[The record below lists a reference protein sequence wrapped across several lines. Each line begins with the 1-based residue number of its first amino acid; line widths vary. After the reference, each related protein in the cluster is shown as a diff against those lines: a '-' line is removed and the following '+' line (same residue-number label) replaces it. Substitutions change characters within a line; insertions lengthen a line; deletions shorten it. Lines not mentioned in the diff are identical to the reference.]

1 MAATSISRTRKQEQS
16 VLACVCVLSTCGQG
30 ISEKIAQ
37 TCATTSSPR
46 SDPKK
51 GYTVC
56 IRHSL
61 SIKTAP
67 QFHSDWPAFKIR
79 EPQTPDQLPHSK
91 QSSRTSNVF
100 TSILTQKQ
108 PNSSKLKLQQPYLW
122 CLQSAPVFV
131 TSFRV
136 MAINCATALEDFFFQ
151 LFNSLAPELCIQ
163 RQTSQQLQ
171 SMTKHEQSCNLFK
184 AREVKSS
191 IGGLLLQMVW
201 FFNEDR
207 ANDEHNYK
215 RTRLSTAKSSP
226 FRPHLSS
233 FLLRIVPWA
242 AWTENDHEKKTSHR
256 PNCL

>member
-16 VLACVCVLSTCGQG
+16 ALACVCVCFPPADKAFPRKLLKHVQ
-30 ISEKIAQ
+30 Q
-37 TCATTSSPR
+37 HPLPR

-100 TSILTQKQ
+100 TSSLTQKQ

-122 CLQSAPVFV
+122 CLQSAPCLRDKFPGHGHQLRYCPWGFLF
-131 TSFRV
+131 S
-136 MAINCATALEDFFFQ
+136 ALQF
-151 LFNSLAPELCIQ
+151 
-163 RQTSQQLQ
+163 
-171 SMTKHEQSCNLFK
+171 
-184 AREVKSS
+184 
-191 IGGLLLQMVW
+191 
-201 FFNEDR
+201 
-207 ANDEHNYK
+207 
-215 RTRLSTAKSSP
+215 
-226 FRPHLSS
+226 LSS
-233 FLLRIVPWA
+233 RALYPTANLAATSKHDQTWA
-242 AWTENDHEKKTSHR
+242 K
-256 PNCL
+256 L